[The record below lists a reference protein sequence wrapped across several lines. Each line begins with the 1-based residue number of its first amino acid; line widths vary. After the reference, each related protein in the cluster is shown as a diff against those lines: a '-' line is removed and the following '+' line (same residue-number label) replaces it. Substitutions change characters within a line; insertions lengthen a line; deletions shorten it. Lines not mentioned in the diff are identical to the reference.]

1 MVFYLF
7 SLLSVS
13 INQLIKL
20 LRTVHKTATFEDRQR
35 QKAEIKLLSSKI
47 ALELTNERHYMETSP
62 ANPSIIRFDPRFLVF
77 EFTYGI
83 MLRKAQVILVKKF
96 IKALGENKSMCHQMI
111 MGAGKT
117 TVVAPLL
124 ALILADGKSLV
135 TSVMPHALLEM
146 TRSVMREKFSAV
158 VRKPIFTFNFDR
170 SSPISREL
178 YMKLCKARD
187 MKAVMCATPTSVK
200 SLFLRFIEMIRL
212 LERSK
217 FGDVRQKEGFFGGLR
232 LSRIAQKFRDRAV
245 TQELKVNPEDI
256 YYSIEILK
264 LFKNGVLLLDEVDLL
279 LHPLKSEL
287 NWPIGLKEPLDFTQS
302 KLGNGLRWD
311 MQWHLLDAVFYASS
325 RKMTVAFDD
334 SREAKHLLESI
345 STVINGGLKN
355 RYLQKTPHLVLLNSK
370 FYHNDL
376 KPLLARWQLLY
387 LRHKRLPSVEDKH
400 LITYMTKG
408 HKADRQATNAVS
420 VALSDEYMKML
431 NLSHDLLCHFVPF
444 LLGKIDRVNFGLL
457 TEVDLETADPKMS
470 LTRLLTAV
478 PFVGKDVPSRASQ
491 FSQPDVVIG
500 LTSLAY
506 RYEGL
511 RFSDFKT
518 LISEL
523 RECLDSEVG
532 PFPKRPSSQRYA
544 KWITLAGG
552 KVRGMKNGEEFGSSD
567 TEDDMAAA
575 FMKSDTW
582 GPSDEIWPLFLLD
595 VKDETHMNVTYNLLK
610 NLPQAI
616 EYYLNSF
623 VFPITMELYQ
633 EKLCASG
640 QDLGGDMIFG
650 RRVGF
655 SGTPSD
661 LLPEELGQ
669 CQYEECIDGQ
679 ILQYMTDPSIV
690 STRPVGQDWNAQK
703 LLDEIVYSS
712 PPFNALLDTG
722 ALITGM
728 SNLDVAKYLIDILP
742 KELFDGVVFLDA
754 ADRQMI
760 LLRHGMN
767 VVRLK
772 QAGIPARRR
781 FAFYDQIHTTGMDIK
796 HAIDARAAMT
806 LGKDMTFRDYAQ
818 GAFRMRGIGI
828 GQTIQVFIIP
838 EVMKLVDDQIKKMNG
853 NKITP
858 TTMQPHTSKTQSSDE
873 NRVLSLYAPAT
884 CSTGSALDSVAS
896 PARLL
901 IDIASWLTLNGMRSE
916 NTQFRLLCEQSMH
929 NIWRKD
935 SFNIMLTSY
944 RELTQAAFSN
954 RVKEISAVCSAV
966 AGDMRIN
973 LESLFNG
980 ERKLFADDLPEIKSV
995 LVKADENVSPLDI
1008 VGIPKIQRC
1017 LDIYREKIDFTVL
1030 NNIPLPIPMSV
1041 KMKNEVDRH
1050 QEFLSHDNDKA
1061 VAERI
1066 ILVLTNSE
1074 NLLAKVV
1081 SNESQVTEDETALEQ
1096 SLQREQVRNHS
1107 L

>member
-1 MVFYLF
+1 M
-7 SLLSVS
+7 
-13 INQLIKL
+13 
-20 LRTVHKTATFEDRQR
+20 
-35 QKAEIKLLSSKI
+35 SSKI
-47 ALELTNERHYMETSP
+47 AVELTNERHYTETSP
-62 ANPSIIRFDPRFLVF
+62 ANPSVVRFDPRFLVF

-96 IKALGENKSMCHQMI
+96 IRALSENKSMCHQMI

-124 ALILADGKSLV
+124 ALILANGKSLV

-146 TRSVMREKFSAV
+146 TRDVMREKFSAV

-200 SLFLRFIEMIRL
+200 SLFLRFIEMMRL

-217 FGDVRQKEGFFGGLR
+217 FGGVRQKEGFFGGLR

-245 TQELKVNPEDI
+245 TQEIKVNPEDI
-256 YYSIEILK
+256 YYSTEILK
-264 LFKNGVLLLDEVDLL
+264 LFKSGVLLLDEVDLL

-287 NWPIGLKEPLDFTQS
+287 NWPIGSKEPLDFTQS

-311 MQWHLLDAVFYASS
+311 MQWHLLDAIFYASS
-325 RKMTVAFDD
+325 KKMTVAFDD
-334 SREAKHLLESI
+334 SREAKHILQSI
-345 STVINGGLKN
+345 AAVIEGGMKSKF
-355 RYLQKTPHLVLLNSK
+355 LQRTPHLVLLSSK

-431 NLSHDLLCHFVPF
+431 NLSHDLLCHFLPF
-444 LLGKIDRVNFGLL
+444 LLGKIDRVSFGLL
-457 TEVDLETADPKMS
+457 SEIDLETADPKIS
-470 LTRLLTAV
+470 ITRLLTAV

-500 LTSLAY
+500 LTTLAY

-532 PFPKRPSSQRYA
+532 PYPKRPSSIRYA
-544 KWITLAGG
+544 QWITLAGG
-552 KVRGMKNGEEFGSSD
+552 KVRGMKNDDDYDSNGAD
-567 TEDDMAAA
+567 DLAVTMLNTE
-575 FMKSDTW
+575 TW

-595 VKDETHMNVTYNLLK
+595 IKDETHMNVTYNLLK
-610 NLPQAI
+610 NLPEAI

-679 ILQYMTDPSIV
+679 ILHYMTDPSIV
-690 STRPVGQDWNAQK
+690 TTRLVGQDWNARK
-703 LLDEIVYSS
+703 LLDEIAQTS

-728 SNLDVAKYLIDILP
+728 SNYDVAKYLITALP
-742 KELFDGVVFLDA
+742 KDLFDGVVFLDS

-760 LLRHGMN
+760 LIRHGMN
-767 VVRLK
+767 VVRLN

-796 HAIDARAAMT
+796 HCIDARAAMT

-828 GQTIQVFIIP
+828 GQTIQVFLIP
-838 EVMKLVDDQIKKMNG
+838 EVMKLVEDQTKKINA
-853 NKITP
+853 NKIAP
-858 TTMQPHTSKTQSSDE
+858 VHIQQHEPPQNNQDD
-873 NRVLSLYAPAT
+873 NILSLYAPAIKT
-884 CSTGSALDSVAS
+884 TGNVLDSS
-896 PARLL
+896 QLL
-901 IDIASWLTLNGMRSE
+901 VDIASWLTLNGMRSE
-916 NTQFRLLCEQSMH
+916 NTQFRLLCEQSMR
-929 NIWRKD
+929 NIWRKQ
-935 SFNIMLTSY
+935 SFNVMLSSY
-944 RELTQAAFSN
+944 RELTQAAFSD
-954 RVKEISAVCSAV
+954 RVKEISAVCAAV
-966 AGDMRIN
+966 AGDIQSD
-973 LESLFNG
+973 LENLFNG
-980 ERKLFADDLPEIKSV
+980 ERKLFADDLPAIKS
-995 LVKADENVSPLDI
+995 LLKADIKSSPLDR
-1008 VGIPKIQRC
+1008 VGIPKLQRC
-1017 LDIYREKIDFTVL
+1017 LDIYREKIDFSVL
-1030 NNIPLPIPMSV
+1030 NNIPLPIPMST

-1050 QEFLSHDNDKA
+1050 QEFLCRDNDNA
-1061 VAERI
+1061 VAEKI

-1074 NLLAKVV
+1074 NLQARIV
-1081 SNESQVTEDETALEQ
+1081 SNESQVTESETALEQ
-1096 SLQREQVRNHS
+1096 SLQREQVSLNRN
-1107 L
+1107 